1 MKNIKNLVLI
11 SFVAFLFASCTNG
24 NPNDHSDM
32 PNSTSSGSYSAG
44 NNDSTSVTTPIPP
57 SQPNG
62 MDTTGEQT
70 NRMNNP
76 ASGSG
81 QQKNT
86 DSSQPNK

>member
-1 MKNIKNLVLI
+1 MKNIKHAVI
-11 SFVAFLFASCTNG
+11 VAFVVFLFASCTNG
-24 NPNDHSDM
+24 NPNDQSDA

-44 NNDSTSVTTPIPP
+44 DNDSTNITTPIPP

-76 ASGSG
+76 AGGSS